1 MQCSVISWLCVLAV
15 AILLMA
21 GTVKGG
27 GDWEPPAGSVSHD
40 DSYDDS
46 YDDDVPAGSIVDDD
60 GGDWKGADDYTGSS
74 NVYHGSRRSYIE
86 DDDDD
91 DYYSST
97 GSSRRGGTNSKS
109 NSALFGIG
117 LFLLSFVVLWWN
129 EFEYVT
135 GQQVLGAIKSQATTV
150 DASEILGANNN
161 KLVHVTGR
169 VEGRSHRDG
178 KFNVKSGPKALKLE
192 RLVEMYQWSERRE
205 VVKSEERAG
214 RGKKRVIEQEKFH
227 YTKIW
232 SSRVI
237 DSDNFKDQR
246 KKNPPSIKMGESKT
260 WEAPTFAL
268 GGYSLSP
275 ALKSSIGGAKS
286 EISQKVYKYGGDP
299 KPSND
304 ERKIGDTRVT
314 HNVVE
319 AREVSMLALQKPG
332 RILDK
337 YIEPSTK
344 RNVTV
349 IKNGTVSLEDILGSK
364 QSSQRNFA
372 LFMRLAGFAMMW
384 MGLSWTWQ
392 PLVDMVDFI
401 PIVGSLVGFA
411 RDVGTGIAAFVL
423 SLITIMLAW
432 FYYRPL
438 VAGTVIAACV
448 AVMYHKQLSSMI
460 SGSGHEK

>member
-27 GDWEPPAGSVSHD
+27 GDWEPPAGSVSND

-74 NVYHGSRRSYIE
+74 NVYHGR
-86 DDDDD
+86 
-91 DYYSST
+91 
-97 GSSRRGGTNSKS
+97 
-109 NSALFGIG
+109 LFGIG
-117 LFLLSFVVLWWN
+117 LFLLSFVVLWW
-129 EFEYVT
+129 YVT

-401 PIVGSLVGFA
+401 PIVGSLGALANHHNAGVVLLSTVGGGHGH
-411 RDVGTGIAAFVL
+411 RCLRSGDVPQTVVFDDF
-423 SLITIMLAW
+423 W
-432 FYYRPL
+432 FW
-438 VAGTVIAACV
+438 T
-448 AVMYHKQLSSMI
+448 
-460 SGSGHEK
+460 